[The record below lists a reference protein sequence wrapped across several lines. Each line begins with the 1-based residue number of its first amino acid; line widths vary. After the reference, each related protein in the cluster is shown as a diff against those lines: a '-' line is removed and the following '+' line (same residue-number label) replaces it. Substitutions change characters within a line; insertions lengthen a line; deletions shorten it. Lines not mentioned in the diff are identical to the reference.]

1 MKTIITVIFA
11 GILTYTGAQKNG
23 CNVPGGLQPMGRTFN
38 KNSFFTGNWY
48 VTHMKDATNAY
59 DAVCRKYNT
68 YPKDDHMKLDT
79 DGDYTINKEQKHYI
93 TTCSSKYSIPLI
105 THGSIPF
112 DCKHS
117 YNNGDTAKFI
127 FFTVLWTIIDTNY
140 QDYAL
145 AYRCTRYNDGSIHSG
160 NLVLLQRNKKDNG
173 SKATS
178 SLASHKLTLSNFQN
192 LNC

>member
-23 CNVPGGLQPMGRTFN
+23 CNVPGGLQAMGRTFN
-38 KNSFFTGNWY
+38 TNSFFRGSWY

-59 DAVCRKYNT
+59 DAVCREYKINEENN
-68 YPKDDHMKLDT
+68 KIKLDAN
-79 DGDYTINKEQKHYI
+79 GDYTINKEQKHYI

-112 DCKHS
+112 DCQQS
-117 YNNGDTAKFI
+117 NQNGDTVTFI
-127 FFTVLWTIIDTNY
+127 SSSLLWTIIDTNY

-145 AYRCTRYNDGSIHSG
+145 AYRCTRLGDGSIHSG
-160 NLVLLQRNKKDNG
+160 NLVLLQRTKTVDG
-173 SKATS
+173 SKATDG
-178 SLASHKLTLSNFQN
+178 LKKHNLKLTDFQN
-192 LNC
+192 LC

>member
-38 KNSFFTGNWY
+38 KYSFFIGSWY

-68 YPKDDHMKLDT
+68 YPKDDYMKLDT
-79 DGDYTINKEQKHYI
+79 DGDYTINGEQKHYI

-117 YNNGDTAKFI
+117 YNNGDTVTFT
-127 FFTVLWTIIDTNY
+127 FFALLWTIIETDY
-140 QDYAL
+140 KDYAL
-145 AYRCTRYNDGSIHSG
+145 AYRCTRYSDGSIHSG
-160 NLVLLQRNKKDNG
+160 NLVLLKRDKNG
-173 SKATS
+173 ADAAAAS
-178 SLASHKLTLSNFQN
+178 SLKSRSLDLNTFTKL
-192 LNC
+192 C